1 MSGGKLLMT
10 ETIKNSGWREQGN
23 GDLLVFILYPRPL
36 EPLAPNK

>member
-23 GDLLVFILYPRPL
+23 GDLLVFYFMPPTPETLGP
-36 EPLAPNK
+36 